1 MALSRIGNR
10 TVWQRASAEGF
21 GAALAAGLLASSFIA
36 ASLIAAAPSGATT
49 APISQARGT
58 FLSGLIG
65 GKSLNTVVALNGVTA
80 ENYGGPTVTK
90 ANSLDASAMDDSVQ
104 APLTG
109 VLQLPGGNV
118 LNLGAVNQFA
128 QAAPDGSA
136 GAASG
141 AVTNSGGISAGG
153 QNSDFPADATLD
165 LSGAGGSSVANT
177 LGNLTLTTGAL
188 AATARQDR
196 GVAGAQRGAYKIA
209 GMTLNLTSPAFAS
222 VTGELSTTL
231 TTTLA
236 QLPAQLNTA
245 VPGVVAVP
253 GSAAFPDAAAALTS
267 LNLAGGAITA
277 DPATGSLHIDVAAL
291 LASLGLDLNNL
302 PPNTHLMP
310 YLANA
315 LTTSLPAALNSQ
327 LSALQ
332 SRYTAAFSGLGFSVA
347 GVPVNAG
354 QLALLTPVL
363 NSLQSSISDALASGS
378 ASLANTVIQPLTQ
391 ALASMVDLIVNGQ
404 SVNGGTFTE
413 QALQVDLAS
422 GTSGAQLV
430 LASASVGPSSAPAVV
445 GAPTTPANGASSPLP
460 GRSTIKIDAGRA
472 AVPARSHQRVAGV
485 GVLLLIASSA
495 GLLAARRRSASGA

>member
-1 MALSRIGNR
+1 MALRRIGNR
-10 TVWQRASAEGF
+10 TTWRRTTTRGLGV
-21 GAALAAGLLASSFIA
+21 ALTAGILTS
-36 ASLIAAAPSGATT
+36 SLIAAAPSGASTT
-49 APISQARGT
+49 PISQARGK
-58 FLSGLIG
+58 FLSGVIG
-65 GKSLNTVVALNGVTA
+65 GQSLNAVAALDGVTV

-90 ANSLDASAMDDSVQ
+90 ANTLDASAMDDAVQ

-118 LNLGAVNQFA
+118 MSLGAVNQFA
-128 QAAPDGSA
+128 QAVADGSA

-153 QNSDFPADATLD
+153 QNSSFPADATLD
-165 LSGAGGSSVANT
+165 LSGAGGSSIANT
-177 LGNLTLTTGAL
+177 LGNLRLTTGAL
-188 AATARQDR
+188 AATARQDP
-196 GVAGAQRGAYKIA
+196 GVAGAQRGAYQIA
-209 GMTLNLTSPAFAS
+209 GMTVDLSSPALAS
-222 VTGELSTTL
+222 VTGGLITNL

-236 QLPAQLNTA
+236 QLAAQLNTA
-245 VPGVVAVP
+245 LPGVVAVT

-267 LNLAGGAITA
+267 LNLAGGSITA
-277 DPATGSLHIDVAAL
+277 DLATGSLHIDVAAL

-315 LTTSLPAALNSQ
+315 LSTSLPAAVNNQ

-332 SRYTAAFSGLGFSVA
+332 TRYTAAFNGLGFSVA

-354 QLALLTPVL
+354 RLALLAPVL
-363 NSLQSSISDALASGS
+363 NSLQTNISDALASGS
-378 ASLANTVIQPLTQ
+378 ASLANTVFQPLTQ

-413 QALQVDLAS
+413 QALQVDLGS
-422 GTSGAQLV
+422 GTSSAQLV
-430 LASASVGPSSAPAVV
+430 LASASVGPSSAPAMDA
-445 GAPTTPANGASSPLP
+445 APTPAANAASSPPP
-460 GRSTIKIDAGRA
+460 GRSAIKIDAGRA
-472 AVPARSHQRVAGV
+472 AVPDRPHRWLAGV

-495 GLLAARRRSASGA
+495 GLFTARRRSARGA